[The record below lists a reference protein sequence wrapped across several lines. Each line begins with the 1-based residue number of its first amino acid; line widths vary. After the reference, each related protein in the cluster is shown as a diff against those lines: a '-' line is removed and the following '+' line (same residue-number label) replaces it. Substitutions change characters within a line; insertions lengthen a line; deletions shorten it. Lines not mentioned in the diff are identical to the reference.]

1 VTDKYEFGKK
11 MGDGNFA
18 IVRRSKYRGTDREVA
33 IKIIDKS
40 KMKGKDYMLDH
51 EINIMYMCNHS
62 NIIRLFEDYETS
74 EEIYLIM
81 ELIKGGD
88 LFDYI
93 SKHRRFD
100 ETTSALMIK
109 DVSEALLYLHTK
121 KIVHRD
127 LKPEN
132 LLVMQRKDGKI
143 TIKLTD
149 FGLAMQVIGPIKT
162 VCGTPT

>member
-1 VTDKYEFGKK
+1 

-18 IVRRSKYRGTDREVA
+18 IVRRSKVREYDREVA

-40 KMKGKDYMLDH
+40 KMKGKEYMLDH
-51 EINIMYMCNHS
+51 EINIMYMCNHA
-62 NIIRLFEDYETS
+62 NIIRLYEDYETAD
-74 EEIYLIM
+74 EIYLVM

-93 SKHRRFD
+93 SRHRRFD
-100 ETTSALMIK
+100 ERVSALMIK
-109 DVSEALLYLHTK
+109 DVAEALLYLHSK

-132 LLVMQRKDGKI
+132 LLVMQRKDGSI
-143 TIKLTD
+143 SIKLTD
-149 FGLAMQVIGPIKT
+149 FGLAMVVNDTIKT